1 MLNYKL
7 FRNGKEVRCEII
19 DDEDNYYNIVKSQ
32 KENGYR
38 QLIISKEI
46 MLNTM
51 LECVLNRKYD
61 IIDIIT
67 DEDKYNNELQKSLFK
82 MKDDRAHFASI
93 MKILNNDE
101 IYLFSVTFKKGV
113 KVTEIHSSG
122 SLISESLDE
131 DLVPVIRKSYLDYVT

>member
-7 FRNGKEVRCEII
+7 FRNGKETRCEII
-19 DDEDNYYNIVKSQ
+19 DHEDNYYNIVKSQ

-51 LECVLNRKYD
+51 LECVLDRKYD

-67 DEDKYNNELQKSLFK
+67 DEDKHTDELQKSLFK

-101 IYLFSVTFKKGV
+101 IYVFSVTLKKGT
-113 KVTEIHSSG
+113 KITEIQSSG
-122 SLISESLDE
+122 NLISESLDE
-131 DLVPVIRKSYLDYVT
+131 NLVHIIRRSYLDYVT

>member
-1 MLNYKL
+1 MFNYKL
-7 FRNGKEVRCEII
+7 FRNGKKVRCEII
-19 DDEDNYYNIVKSQ
+19 DDEDNYYNIVKLQ

-51 LECVLNRKYD
+51 LECVLDRKYD

-67 DEDKYNNELQKSLFK
+67 DEDKYNDELKKSLFK

-101 IYLFSVTFKKGV
+101 IYVFSVTFKKGA
-113 KVTEIHSSG
+113 KVTEIQSSG
-122 SLISESLDE
+122 NLISESLDE
-131 DLVPVIRKSYLDYVT
+131 DLVYVIRRSYLDYVT

>member
-19 DDEDNYYNIVKSQ
+19 DHEDNYYNIVSSQ

-61 IIDIIT
+61 IVDIIT
-67 DEDKYNNELQKSLFK
+67 DEDKYNDELQKSLFK
-82 MKDDRAHFASI
+82 MKGDRAHFASI

-101 IYLFSVTFKKGV
+101 IYVFSVTFKKGT
-113 KVTEIHSSG
+113 KVTEIQSSG
-122 SLISESLDE
+122 NLISESLDE
-131 DLVPVIRKSYLDYVT
+131 NLVHAIRRSYLDYVT